1 MSASDERLYFLL
13 QTAAH
18 LIKKRVDSDLVK
30 SAGLT
35 TAQAAVLTIIIN
47 EGGTNHTYL
56 ARILRQQ
63 KSAITTMAERLEK
76 AGYITKQGS
85 DKDRRSWELRV
96 TEVGIAAYKKM
107 SAPRDRLNAIVD
119 ETLKEKRVIAFANDL
134 RDLIKAFE

>member
-47 EGGTNHTYL
+47 EGGTNHTHL

-63 KSAITTMAERLEK
+63 KSAVTTMVARLEK
-76 AGYITKQGS
+76 AGYITKQRS
-85 DKDRRSWELRV
+85 DKDRRSWELKV
-96 TEVGIAAYKKM
+96 TEMGIAAYQKM
-107 SAPRDRLNAIVD
+107 RAPRDHLNAIVD
-119 ETLKEKRVIAFANDL
+119 ETLKEKRVKAFAKDL
-134 RDLIKAFE
+134 RDLIKAFD